1 MARRD
6 GAGIAALPANM
17 TITPGITLLHAARRW
32 PQHLFALAVAALL
45 AAGCGGGGDSAPPAL
60 PAQQASAMST
70 CNLPNFQAEML
81 QRVNAQRASGGNCR
95 TRGSFAPSVALQWHG
110 ALDQAAA
117 AHSLDMATQ
126 NYFAHDSLD
135 GRTPAQRAEAAG
147 YAWRTIGENIAA
159 GYPTVQ
165 AVVAGWM
172 ASDGHC
178 ANLLNPAFRD
188 IGVACVPGTPGST
201 YDSYWTMDLG
211 AQ

>member
-1 MARRD
+1 MAIAVLP
-6 GAGIAALPANM
+6 GTMTTTLHGIPWLRA
-17 TITPGITLLHAARRW
+17 TLRAAR
-32 PQHLFALAVAALL
+32 PLAAAVVAALL
-45 AAGCGGGGDSAPPAL
+45 ASACGGSGDSAAPAE
-60 PAQQASAMST
+60 PARQTGATST
-70 CNLPNFQAEML
+70 CALADFQVQML
-81 QRVNAQRASGGNCR
+81 QLVNAHRASGGNCR
-95 TRGSFAPSVALQWHG
+95 TRGSFAPSAALQWHG

-117 AHSLDMATQ
+117 AHSQDMATQ

-147 YAWRTIGENIAA
+147 YDWRTIGENIAA

-178 ANLLNPAFRD
+178 ANVLNPAFSD

-201 YDSYWTMDLG
+201 YDTYWTMDLG

>member
-1 MARRD
+1 MASD
-6 GAGIAALPANM
+6 NGMWIAVLPRHMTTKPDLTWRPGSFRPARTPPALV
-17 TITPGITLLHAARRW
+17 
-32 PQHLFALAVAALL
+32 FAALL
-45 AAGCGGGGDSAPPAL
+45 ASACGGGSDDAAPAQ
-60 PAQQASAMST
+60 PAQQVGAAST
-70 CNLPNFQAEML
+70 CGLANFQTELL
-81 QRVNAQRASGGNCR
+81 QRVNAQRASGGNCG

-178 ANLLNPAFRD
+178 ANILNPAFRD
-188 IGVACVPGTPGST
+188 IGVACVPGTPSSDFST
-201 YDSYWTMDLG
+201 YWTMDLG